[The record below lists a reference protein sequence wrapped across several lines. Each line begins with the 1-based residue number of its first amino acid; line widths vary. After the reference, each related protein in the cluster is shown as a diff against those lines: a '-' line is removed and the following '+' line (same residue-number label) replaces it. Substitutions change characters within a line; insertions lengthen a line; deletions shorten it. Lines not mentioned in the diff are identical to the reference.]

1 MNDPMNPSSALLA
14 KLCSL
19 IVHQEEF
26 IDTGHEF
33 DREAAASIR
42 QSRAVKEWMM
52 DMRKLGLAPVKRH
65 G

>member
-14 KLCSL
+14 KLCSI

-26 IDTGHEF
+26 EATGHEF
-33 DREAAASIR
+33 DRQAAISLR
-42 QSRAVKEWMM
+42 QHPDVAEWMM
-52 DMRKLGLAPVKRH
+52 DMKKLGLAPVKRY